1 MFIGR
6 EQERDTL
13 EVLYEKKGFQMPV
26 IYGRRRIGKT
36 RLIREFCVGKRV
48 VFYTATQD
56 EENRCLKDFT
66 ACIKEAEPDNAILQL
81 IETFPDWNAAFDFIT
96 GIAKER
102 LILVID
108 EYPYLAKSY
117 PAISSVLQ
125 KYIDSKWKDTELFLI
140 LSGSSMSFMENQV
153 LGYESPLYGR
163 RTAQIKL
170 KKMDYYDSIKFFDGW
185 ALEDKIY
192 AYGACDGIPQ
202 YLEIFA
208 RWNSFKEAV
217 KNEFLL
223 SSGGLIDEPELLI
236 KEELREPALY
246 NSIIEAVANGANK
259 NKEIADRVHKP
270 ANTIAPYLKNL
281 IALEILEK
289 RNPVEETSAKKT
301 IFVISDKL
309 FYFWYHFI
317 PKCRFQIAMGLRD
330 EAYEKKIL
338 PHMPE
343 YFGPVFEEVC
353 MQYILRKTAN
363 HSIPVIYDD
372 YGKWWG
378 NNPQEKRPEEINLVA
393 VSGERILTGECKWQA
408 EKVGYAVF
416 NTLVE
421 RSRLIRNNREI
432 SYYLFSKAGFD
443 KKLAEAKEENL
454 TLIEVKDMTGS
465 LEKVP

>member
-6 EQERDTL
+6 EQERNTL

-36 RLIREFCVGKRV
+36 RLIREFCAGKRV
-48 VFYTATQD
+48 IFYTATQD

-66 ACIKEAEPDNAILQL
+66 ACIKETEPDNGLLQS
-81 IETFPDWNAAFDFIT
+81 IESFPDWSAALDYIT
-96 GIAKER
+96 GMAKER

-125 KYIDSKWKDTELFLI
+125 KYIDSKWKGTELFLI

-163 RTAQIKL
+163 QTAQMKL
-170 KKMDYYDSIKFFDGW
+170 KKMDYYDSIK
-185 ALEDKIY
+185 Y
-192 AYGACDGIPQ
+192 
-202 YLEIFA
+202 
-208 RWNSFKEAV
+208 
-217 KNEFLL
+217 
-223 SSGGLIDEPELLI
+223 
-236 KEELREPALY
+236 
-246 NSIIEAVANGANK
+246 
-259 NKEIADRVHKP
+259 
-270 ANTIAPYLKNL
+270 L

-343 YFGPVFEEVC
+343 YFGSVFEEVC
-353 MQYILRKTAN
+353 MQYILRRTAN
-363 HSIPVIYDD
+363 RSIPVIYDD
-372 YGKWWG
+372 HGKWWG
-378 NNPQEKRPEEINLVA
+378 NNPQKKRQEEIDLVA
-393 VSGERILTGECKWQA
+393 VSSERILTGECKWQA

-432 SYYLFSKAGFD
+432 SYYLFSKSGFD
-443 KKLAEAKEENL
+443 RKLTGAKEEML
-454 TLIEVKDMTGS
+454 TLVEVKDMIGS
-465 LEKVP
+465 LEDEERIVIACGDV